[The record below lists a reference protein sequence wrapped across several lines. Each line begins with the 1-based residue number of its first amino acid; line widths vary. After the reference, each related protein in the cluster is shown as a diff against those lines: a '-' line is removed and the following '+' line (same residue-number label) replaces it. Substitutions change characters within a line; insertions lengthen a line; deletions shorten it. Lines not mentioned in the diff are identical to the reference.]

1 MTIKER
7 MEVGRTVTKMDLL
20 SIQASIFLPPLLS
33 FLSGLPF
40 SVFISPECFQ
50 DAEIQ
55 FLAFPSYCLDSESS
69 ERLVGREGKD
79 D

>member
-40 SVFISPECFQ
+40 SVFIYFS
-50 DAEIQ
+50 
-55 FLAFPSYCLDSESS
+55 
-69 ERLVGREGKD
+69 
-79 D
+79 